1 MLRVAL
7 GECELKTL
15 LTRDELAERW
25 GYTKTSIVRLEQ
37 DGVIHRV
44 KGLQGCKYSIREI
57 EKIEMLGRKD
67 LEEISLIEF
76 KKVENEKDYWKSEY
90 LKLRNAISTSAYDL
104 VRVLSDGGKYD

>member
-1 MLRVAL
+1 M
-7 GECELKTL
+7 KTL

-57 EKIEMLGRKD
+57 EKIEMLGIKD
-67 LEEISLIEF
+67 LEEISLI
-76 KKVENEKDYWKSEY
+76 DYKRMEIDRDKWKSEY
-90 LKLRNAISTSAYDL
+90 LKLRNAISSSAYDL
-104 VRVLSDGGKYD
+104 VKVLSDGGKYD

>member
-1 MLRVAL
+1 MK
-7 GECELKTL
+7 ELKTL

-57 EKIEMLGRKD
+57 EKIEMLGRSD
-67 LEEISLIEF
+67 LEEISLI
-76 KKVENEKDYWKSEY
+76 DYKRMEIDRDKWKNEY

-104 VRVLSDGGKYD
+104 VKVLSDGGKYD

>member
-1 MLRVAL
+1 MK
-7 GECELKTL
+7 ELKTL

-25 GYTKTSIVRLEQ
+25 GYTKTSIIRLEE

-57 EKIEMLGRKD
+57 ESIEKLGRKD
-67 LEEISLIEF
+67 LNEISLIEYR
-76 KKVENEKDYWKSEY
+76 KVENEKDYWKREY

-104 VRVLSDGGKYD
+104 VKVLSDGGKYDES

>member
-1 MLRVAL
+1 M
-7 GECELKTL
+7 KTL

-25 GYTKTSIVRLEQ
+25 GYAKTSIVRLEQ

-67 LEEISLIEF
+67 LEEISLI
-76 KKVENEKDYWKSEY
+76 DYKRMEIDRDRWKNEY

-104 VRVLSDGGKYD
+104 VKILSTDMEV

>member
-1 MLRVAL
+1 M
-7 GECELKTL
+7 KTL

-25 GYTKTSIVRLEQ
+25 GYGKTSIVRLEE

-57 EKIEMLGRKD
+57 EKIEMLGRSD
-67 LEEISLIEF
+67 LQEISLIDY
-76 KKVENEKDYWKSEY
+76 KKLENEKDYWKNEY
-90 LKLRNAISTSAYDL
+90 LKLRNAISSSAYDL

>member
-1 MLRVAL
+1 M
-7 GECELKTL
+7 KTL

-25 GYTKTSIVRLEQ
+25 GYTKTSIIRLEE

-57 EKIEMLGRKD
+57 ENIEKLGRKD
-67 LEEISLIEF
+67 
-76 KKVENEKDYWKSEY
+76 

-104 VRVLSDGGKYD
+104 VKVLSDGGKYDEA